1 MKILKIDKRLSEI
14 IVIPENIDD
23 LWHLEKIIEKGDIVQ
38 GKTDRKIKPK
48 NEGEKAQRMTL
59 FVELETQEAHFQ
71 EFSANLRIS
80 GIIIAGKPE
89 EFVELKSHQSID
101 ISAGEKI
108 KIKKNEIKQWQIER
122 IKKAEKE
129 SLAAGL
135 LVVLLD
141 DEQTDLAFVNQ
152 FSIIKKATIKANKRG
167 KRYTEEKSDYFD
179 NIMEKLIQLA
189 PKKILIAG
197 PGFTKE
203 NFKKFY
209 EEKKQ
214 KGMPTAMTETTSEI
228 NETGFKELIS
238 QGKLSTLEKELQI
251 TKESK
256 LIEEFLLALSKGK
269 ADYGKEKVIQ
279 EINLGAVD
287 KIIISETTLMQERK
301 ETEQIMDLAEKTG
314 CEIHVISSKN
324 PQEKEIY
331 NFGGIVAIL
340 RYKVE

>member
-1 MKILKIDKRLSEI
+1 MKILKIDKRLNEI
-14 IVIPENIDD
+14 ALIPENIDD
-23 LWHLEKIIEKGDIVQ
+23 LWHLEKIIEKGDIVH

-48 NEGEKAQRMTL
+48 TEGEKAQRITL
-59 FVELETQEAHFQ
+59 FIELEVEEAHFQ

-80 GIIIAGKPE
+80 GIILSGKPE
-89 EFVELKSHQSID
+89 EFIELKSHQSID
-101 ISAGEKI
+101 ISAGERI
-108 KIKKNEIKQWQIER
+108 KIKKNEIKQWQIDR

-129 SLAAGL
+129 SSAAGL

-141 DEQTDLAFVNQ
+141 DEQADLAFVNQ
-152 FSIIKKATIKANKRG
+152 FSVIKKATIKANRRG

-179 NIMEKLIQLA
+179 NILDKTTQLA

-214 KGMPTAMTETTSEI
+214 KGMPTALIETTSEI

-238 QGKLSTLEKELQI
+238 QGKLSSLEKELQI
-251 TKESK
+251 TQESK
-256 LIEEFLLALSKGK
+256 LIESFLAALSKGK
-269 ADYGKEKVIQ
+269 ADYGKDKIVE
-279 EINLGAVD
+279 EINSGAVD
-287 KIIISETTLMQERK
+287 KILISETTLMQERK
-301 ETEQIMDLAEKTG
+301 ETEKIMDLAEKTG
-314 CEIHVISSKN
+314 CETHVISSKN
-324 PQEKEIY
+324 PQEKVIH
-331 NFGGIVAIL
+331 NFGGIVAML